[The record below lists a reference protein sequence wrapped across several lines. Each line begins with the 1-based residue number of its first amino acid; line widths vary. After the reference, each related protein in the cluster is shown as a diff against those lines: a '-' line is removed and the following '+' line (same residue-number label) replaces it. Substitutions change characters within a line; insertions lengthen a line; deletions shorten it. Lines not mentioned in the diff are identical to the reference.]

1 MTDMK
6 AQPVLV
12 VGGGMVGAALALDLG
27 RQNVPVRL
35 LEAKP
40 PAPIDANE
48 PPRLRVS
55 ALNRRSIDYLQNI
68 GAWEALNPARLAD
81 FDSLSAWDI
90 SGNGRLEFS
99 ANEVGLERLGTF
111 IENEHLQGALLT
123 KAGEQTT
130 VQLEAPAPSLT
141 VQCEEYDLVVA
152 ADGAQSPL
160 REQAGIGVWTG
171 DYGQHAVVATV
182 LTDPPAARKTWQR
195 FTPDGPQ
202 ALLPLAQGAASLVW
216 YVSATKAQ
224 ELLDLTEADFI
235 AAFETA
241 FPPELGRIDVL
252 YGRGAFPIRRLHAKR
267 YWQDNLV
274 LVGDSAHVIHP
285 LAGQGVNLGLRDAQA
300 LAEQII
306 KARDA
311 GLPLSHP
318 SALAAYEQARRPDN
332 QLMQSLMT
340 GFHIGF
346 TASLGPLAPVRSW
359 GLSLA
364 GRGGWLKRA
373 VLRYAL
379 NGRTDDHHQVDR
391 HTPTQ

>member
-1 MTDMK
+1 MK
-6 AQPVLV
+6 AQPVLI

-27 RQNVPVRL
+27 RHQVPVRL

-55 ALNRRSIDYLQNI
+55 ALNRRSIDYLQTI
-68 GAWEALNPARLAD
+68 GAWEALNPQRLAD

-90 SGNGRLEFS
+90 SGDGRLEFS
-99 ANEVGLERLGTF
+99 AEELGLERLGTF
-111 IENEHLQGALLT
+111 IENEHLQGALL
-123 KAGEQTT
+123 AIAAEQKT

-141 VQCEEYDLVVA
+141 VQWDQYDLVVA
-152 ADGAQSPL
+152 ADGAGSPL
-160 REQAGIGVWTG
+160 REKAGIGVWSG

-182 LTDPPAARKTWQR
+182 LTDPPAARATWQR
-195 FTPDGPQ
+195 FTPEGPQ
-202 ALLPLAQGAASLVW
+202 ALLPLVQGAASLVW
-216 YVSATKAQ
+216 YVGPTKAE
-224 ELLDLTEADFI
+224 ELLAQSDADFI

-241 FPPELGRIDVL
+241 FPPELGRISTL

-285 LAGQGVNLGLRDAQA
+285 LAGQGVNLGLRDARA

-318 SALAAYEQARRPDN
+318 SMLAAYEQARRPDN
-332 QLMQSLMT
+332 QLMQSIMT
-340 GFHIGF
+340 GFHVGF
-346 TASLGPLAPVRSW
+346 TASLGPFSPLRSW

-364 GRGGWLKRA
+364 GHGGWLKRA

-379 NGRTDDHHQVDR
+379 DGRTNDHHQVDG
-391 HTPTQ
+391 HTPTE